1 MLRDPEVLAQ
11 RRQLLETD
19 PGVQPLSR
27 WLADWHERNPGRRC
41 PDFDPVS
48 AGVEAEI
55 LVILQAPIAGE
66 SEEGGFVSVDND
78 DQTAANLWQAL
89 DEAGLD
95 QRDVLLWNIVPWY
108 REGGEAPT
116 PADLGRGAGAV
127 RELLREL
134 YRRRVVVLA
143 GAKAKQAWNKHVP
156 SPDVQVI
163 EVPLPAARVTNASP
177 TWQKLITGLQRAAT
191 FRSTTAQRGL

>member
-1 MLRDPEVLAQ
+1 MLRDPEVQA
-11 RRQLLETD
+11 RRRELLESEPD
-19 PGVQPLSR
+19 VQPLSR

-48 AGVEAEI
+48 AGVSAEI
-55 LVILQAPIAGE
+55 LVILQAPAPVEGE
-66 SEEGGFVSVDND
+66 DLGFVSLDND
-78 DQTAANLWQAL
+78 DQTSANLWQAF

-95 QRDVLLWNIVPWY
+95 QRDVLVWNMVPWV
-108 REGGEAPT
+108 REAGEPPS

-127 RELLREL
+127 RELLKEL

-177 TWQKLITGLQRAAT
+177 TWQKLVTGLQRAGT
-191 FRSTTAQRGL
+191 FRSSTRSATS